1 MKVCKYWN
9 CNIPIEGKHF
19 LCYEHYGDWE
29 DYLIDKC
36 PDCGRYKDVEYEFCK
51 DCRNRRYTA
60 NQRTVTKTDNQKYRV
75 EHSKAWEKA
84 DKGIEKFFVYI
95 LKDSKGKFYV
105 GHGRD
110 LRARLSE
117 HRDNKTKSTAGRNM
131 KLEYF
136 EELSSRKSAELRE
149 VELKKL
155 LDSNERKVRNM
166 IIEFQD
172 RVREVSLS

>member
-9 CNIPIEGKHF
+9 CNIPIYGKHF
-19 LCYEHYGDWE
+19 LCYEHYWDWE

-36 PDCGRYKDVEYEFCK
+36 PDCGRHKDVEYEFCK
-51 DCRNRRYTA
+51 DCHNRRYTA

-84 DKGIEKFFVYI
+84 DKGAEKFFVYI

-105 GHGRD
+105 GHARD

-155 LDSNERKVRNM
+155 LDTNERKIRNM

-172 RVREVSLS
+172 RVREISLS